1 MTRYPQPI
9 DKSVNN
15 SPCEYPQTYSHPVNN
30 PVENIYGKPVDNLW
44 KTQAGPVGLS
54 GGLIHS
60 QPRITSKISIIS
72 NPCCGDGVCCHCI
85 TEAMP

>member
-1 MTRYPQPI
+1 MTRYPQPM
-9 DKSVNN
+9 DKSVN
-15 SPCEYPQTYSHPVNN
+15 
-30 PVENIYGKPVDNLW
+30 NLW

-54 GGLIHS
+54 GGLIQI

-72 NPCCGDGVCCHCI
+72 NPCGGGVCCHCI